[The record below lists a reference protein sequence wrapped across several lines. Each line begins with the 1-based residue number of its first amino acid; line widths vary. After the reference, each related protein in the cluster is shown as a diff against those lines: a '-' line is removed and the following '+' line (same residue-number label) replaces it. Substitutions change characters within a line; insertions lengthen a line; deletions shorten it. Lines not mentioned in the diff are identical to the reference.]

1 MLVNFDSSSM
11 QDYEKFLRLKR
22 TPAYSWRGLRAV
34 VPDEYA
40 HHITG
45 EKQRAKNHGGFIPS
59 EFCMDY
65 QADIAAMAV
74 RKEKFAVFADCGL
87 GKTIISLEF
96 ARHVRNVESS
106 GRLLMIAPLMVVE
119 QTLEECQRFYGDG
132 LPIAQ
137 VAAKDLQGWLNG
149 SEFEIGITNYEAI
162 RDDIKPGNL
171 RGLILDESSNLKSH
185 YGAWGTRL
193 IEMGQGLRW
202 KLAMTGTP
210 APNDR
215 IEYANHAVFCDH
227 FRTTHEFLAR
237 YFVNKGKTQERWIL
251 KPHALQPF
259 YRDLSHWCI
268 FLTDPSVYGWQDNT
282 SGIPPIHVHIE
293 RVDLTPEQQ
302 MAVQK
307 LTGKLMVSEAG
318 GIGQRSKLMQI
329 AKGKDGIPSNKP
341 KRIREL
347 IESWPDESTIIWCHF
362 NDEQDRMERLLP
374 EAASISGSTPMNRR
388 RELIADF
395 TTGRVKVLISKP
407 KVLGFGL
414 NLQVATRQIFNGMN
428 DSYEDFY
435 QAVKRSN
442 RIGSTRPLNVHIP
455 ITEIEE
461 PMVSNVLRKAH
472 RIDKDTREQEE
483 MFRQSLTVMQG
494 A

>member
-1 MLVNFDSSSM
+1 
-11 QDYEKFLRLKR
+11 
-22 TPAYSWRGLRAV
+22 
-34 VPDEYA
+34 
-40 HHITG
+40 
-45 EKQRAKNHGGFIPS
+45 
-59 EFCMDY
+59 
-65 QADIAAMAV
+65 
-74 RKEKFAVFADCGL
+74 
-87 GKTIISLEF
+87 
-96 ARHVRNVESS
+96 
-106 GRLLMIAPLMVVE
+106 
-119 QTLEECQRFYGDG
+119 
-132 LPIAQ
+132 
-137 VAAKDLQGWLNG
+137 
-149 SEFEIGITNYEAI
+149 
-162 RDDIKPGNL
+162 
-171 RGLILDESSNLKSH
+171 
-185 YGAWGTRL
+185 
-193 IEMGQGLRW
+193 
-202 KLAMTGTP
+202 
-210 APNDR
+210 
-215 IEYANHAVFCDH
+215 
-227 FRTTHEFLAR
+227 
-237 YFVNKGKTQERWIL
+237 
-251 KPHALQPF
+251 
-259 YRDLSHWCI
+259 
-268 FLTDPSVYGWQDNT
+268 
-282 SGIPPIHVHIE
+282 VHIE